1 MSVKT
6 ERKYSERAIWTQAR
20 RGGQQWGEGECGQCL
35 SVCMCVPVSGRGRGG
50 SPVSELHSFSPTHWC
65 VFQTGGYVKGN
76 RILALSL
83 SHTNTYTH
91 THTSVGSFLV
101 LHDAHTDTRQS
112 SLFSAVRPHMK
123 GSMSEQVGGTSH
135 VIPLYLF
142 LFLPVVACSLSSCS
156 CLFVHFLCFI
166 AF

>member
-6 ERKYSERAIWTQAR
+6 KWKDSERAIWTKAR
-20 RGGQQWGEGECGQCL
+20 CGGQQWGEGECGQCL

-83 SHTNTYTH
+83 SHTNTH

-101 LHDAHTDTRQS
+101 LHGGSRVFSALFGHIWRAVCLSRWVGPRMPSLCT
-112 SLFSAVRPHMK
+112 LFSFFL
-123 GSMSEQVGGTSH
+123 SSH
-135 VIPLYLF
+135 VLF
-142 LFLPVVACSLSSCS
+142 LLVLGCSFTFSGSFNFSLVS
-156 CLFVHFLCFI
+156 
-166 AF
+166 